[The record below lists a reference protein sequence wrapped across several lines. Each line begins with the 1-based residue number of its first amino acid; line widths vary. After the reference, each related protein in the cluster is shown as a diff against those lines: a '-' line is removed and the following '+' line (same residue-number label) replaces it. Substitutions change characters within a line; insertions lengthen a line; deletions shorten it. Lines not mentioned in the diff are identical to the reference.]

1 MTNERKKKEAWL
13 LSGQDLELE
22 IRKITGRALRRSIP
36 SAQERR
42 RTLRFSRD
50 LVERLEKE
58 LKRSGFEAEVQV
70 EGSIA
75 KDTWLA
81 GEKDID
87 LFMLIPE
94 KYGREAFD
102 QVLNVAKKVAGEGYL
117 EAYAEH
123 PYIQAKIDD
132 FVVDFVPSFKL
143 EKAGDAI
150 SSVDRTPFHT
160 LYMKERLTPKLRNEV
175 RLVKRFMRGIG
186 TYGAEIK
193 VGGFSGYLCEVLTL
207 HYGAFVDLLRAASNW
222 KERVLA
228 DLEGHYEGK
237 EGKAREIFQEP
248 LIVIDPVDKGRNVAS
263 AVRIDEFN
271 EFIAASREFIK
282 RPSVDFFFTEEVE
295 PLSFE
300 ELSRTMKDRGSALVF
315 LKTSIARAVPDVL
328 WGQLYKS
335 HRALRNLVRR
345 HKFTVIR
352 DGVWSDEEAA
362 TVFVFELHSR
372 SLPTVEKHLGPP
384 VRKKDDCE
392 KFLKKHL
399 GSDQIVSGPR
409 IESDRWVVERRRKY
423 TDVTDLLRQELKDS
437 LENTG
442 TASLV
447 SEALSSSFSVWV
459 NEEIREFY
467 SRNPSFA
474 SFLTEYLT
482 GKPRWLH

>member
-1 MTNERKKKEAWL
+1 M
-13 LSGQDLELE
+13 SGEDLELKA
-22 IRKITGRALRRSIP
+22 RKICEEALRRSIP
-36 SAQERR
+36 SEEERV

-50 LVERLEKE
+50 LADRLEKE
-58 LKRSGFEAEVQV
+58 LERAGFEAEVQV

-87 LFMLIPE
+87 LFMLIP
-94 KYGREAFD
+94 KRYGREAFD
-102 QVLNVAKKVAGEGYL
+102 RVLKVAKKVAGEDYL

-123 PYIQAKIDD
+123 PYVQAKIDD

-143 EKAGDAI
+143 ERAEEAI

-160 LYMKERLTPKLRNEV
+160 IYMKERLTPEAKNEV
-175 RLVKRFMRGIG
+175 RLIKRFMRGIG

-207 HYGAFVDLLRAASNW
+207 HYGAFAELLRAASNW

-228 DLEGHYEGK
+228 DLEGHYEEK
-237 EGKAREIFQEP
+237 ERKAREIFQEP

-263 AVRIDEFN
+263 AVRIDEFS
-271 EFIAASREFIK
+271 EFIAASREFLK
-282 RPSVDFFFTEEVE
+282 RPSLGFFFTEEME

-300 ELSRTMKDRGSALVF
+300 ELSRTMKYRGAALVF
-315 LKTSIARAVPDVL
+315 LKTGVVRAVPDVL

-335 HRALRNLVRR
+335 QRALRNLVRR
-345 HKFTVIR
+345 HKFAVMR
-352 DGVWSDEEAA
+352 DDVWTDEEAA
-362 TVFVFELHSR
+362 TVFIFELDSR
-372 SLPTVEKHLGPP
+372 FLPTVEKHLGPP
-384 VRKKDDCE
+384 VRKRDDCE
-392 KFLKKHL
+392 RFLEKHL
-399 GSDQIVSGPR
+399 GSEQIVSGPR
-409 IESDRWVVERRRKY
+409 IEGDRWVVERRRKY
-423 TDVTDLLRQELKDS
+423 IDVTDLLRQELKDRR
-437 LENTG
+437 ENTG
-442 TASLV
+442 IASLV
-447 SEALSSSFSVWV
+447 SQALSSSFSVWV
-459 NEEIREFY
+459 NEEVREFY

>member
-1 MTNERKKKEAWL
+1 M
-13 LSGQDLELE
+13 SGEDLELKVRE
-22 IRKITGRALRRSIP
+22 ICEEALRRSIP
-36 SAQERR
+36 SEEERR
-42 RTLRFSRD
+42 RTLRFSGD
-50 LVERLEKE
+50 LAERLENE

-87 LFMLIPE
+87 LFILIP
-94 KYGREAFD
+94 KRYGREAFD
-102 QVLNVAKKVAGEGYL
+102 EVLKVAKKVAGEDYL

-123 PYIQAKIDD
+123 PYIQAEIED
-132 FVVDFVPSFKL
+132 FIVDFVPSFKL
-143 EKAGDAI
+143 ERAEEAI

-160 LYMKERLTPKLRNEV
+160 IYMKERLTPEAKNEV

-207 HYGAFVDLLRAASNW
+207 HYGAFVELLRATSNW
-222 KERVLA
+222 EERVLA
-228 DLEGHYEGK
+228 DLEGYYEGK
-237 EGKAREIFQEP
+237 ERKAREIFQEP

-263 AVRIDEFN
+263 AVRMNELN
-271 EFIAASREFIK
+271 EFIAASRKFLK
-282 RPSVDFFFTEEVE
+282 KPSLDFFYPEKAE

-300 ELSRTMKDRGSALVF
+300 ELSKTMKDRGSTLVF
-315 LKTSIARAVPDVL
+315 LKTGVVRAVPDVL

-335 HRALRNLVRR
+335 QRALRNLVRR

-352 DGVWSDEEAA
+352 DDVWSDEEVA

-372 SLPTVEKHLGPP
+372 SLPMVEKHLGPP

-392 KFLKKHL
+392 RFLEKHL
-399 GSDQIVSGPR
+399 GSKQIVSGPR
-409 IESDRWVVERRRKY
+409 VEGDRWVVERRRKY
-423 TDVTDLLRQELKDS
+423 TDVADLLRQELKDRR
-437 LENTG
+437 ENTG
-442 TASLV
+442 IASLV
-447 SEALSSSFSVWV
+447 SQALSSSFSVWV
-459 NEEIREFY
+459 NEEVKEFY
-467 SRNPSFA
+467 SKNPGFS